1 MNVLTN
7 QTSMR
12 YNKTMDISLHDSA
25 NEKMKMIVEGKQ
37 PHLTEA
43 ERLLITR
50 FIDYMEG
57 RDLLPLDE
65 PLENLW

>member
-1 MNVLTN
+1 
-7 QTSMR
+7 MR